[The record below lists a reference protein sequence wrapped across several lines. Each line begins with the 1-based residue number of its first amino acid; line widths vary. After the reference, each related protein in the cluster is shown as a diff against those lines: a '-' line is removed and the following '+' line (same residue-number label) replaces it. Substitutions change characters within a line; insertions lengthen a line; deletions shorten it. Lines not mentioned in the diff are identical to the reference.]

1 MPRGLGGYTG
11 YVAGKVNTTRSAEMD
26 PAAEAPRLRIMT
38 MNVYGPANPDWDRR
52 HRLIA
57 RTLAQL
63 DPDVVAL
70 QEVPTGAKLS
80 TILDPSYHTTAF
92 SRSSED
98 GVGGTLATRW
108 PHQLVT
114 EIDQHL

>member
-1 MPRGLGGYTG
+1 MADMGSFERGAPG
-11 YVAGKVNTTRSAEMD
+11 RE
-26 PAAEAPRLRIMT
+26 PRLRVMT

-52 HRLIA
+52 HRLVA
-57 RTLAQL
+57 RTLQQL

-70 QEVPTGAKLS
+70 QEVPIGSDLA
-80 TILDPSYHTTAF
+80 TILDPSYYTTEF
-92 SRSSED
+92 SGSSED

-114 EIDQHL
+114 EID